1 MKGLH
6 QQSSL
11 LSALTK
17 QNVVPSDKAENIS
30 VDFIQQKKPFIRY
43 LVEDKD
49 IDAEAIA
56 NTLCRSFGCP
66 LIDLANFDTS
76 LVPEEI
82 GRAHV

>member
-43 LVEDKD
+43 LVEIK
-49 IDAEAIA
+49 
-56 NTLCRSFGCP
+56 TLMQKLLP
-66 LIDLANFDTS
+66 TPYAVVLA
-76 LVPEEI
+76 V
-82 GRAHV
+82 R